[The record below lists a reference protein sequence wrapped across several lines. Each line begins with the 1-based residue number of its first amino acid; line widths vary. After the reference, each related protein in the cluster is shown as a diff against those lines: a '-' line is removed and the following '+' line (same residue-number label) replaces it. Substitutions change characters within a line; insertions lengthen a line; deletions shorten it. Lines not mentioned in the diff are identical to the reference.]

1 MLKGLVP
8 KLTPGRVLLL
18 LVWAALLVIGVWGVW
33 MRLATGHLLANYGS
47 YVPWGLWVAAY
58 IYFAGLSAGA
68 FLVAGLRYVF
78 KVEALRPVG
87 RLSLITAFV
96 CLVLG
101 LVIVAFDLG
110 HMWRSIYVFL
120 RPTFSSMMAW
130 MVWLYAAYAVVLVV
144 ALYFSLKRNEAKA
157 RLWVG
162 LGLPLIIFFPGGAG
176 ALFGTVVAQY
186 LWHSPIYPI
195 LFLAGGL
202 LSGVALMTA
211 IAGLALPQERATV
224 TFLGRATLVLI
235 LLYALLEWAEF
246 SIPLWYGVGHEYEA
260 LMGVLFGPFWYV
272 FWIVHVLFGMLIPAL
287 LLWRLPQ
294 RPRVVGL
301 AGLLTAGAFLAVRL
315 NLVIPSQVQPQ
326 LKGLINAY
334 QDARLRFEYVP
345 SFFEWS
351 VVAFA
356 VAVGA
361 LLIYLGDRLFIR
373 REVA

>member
-1 MLKGLVP
+1 MLKRLMP
-8 KLTPGRVLLL
+8 TLTLGRALLL
-18 LVWAALLVIGVWGVW
+18 LLWAALLIIGAWGVW
-33 MRLATGHLLANYGS
+33 MRLTTGHLLANYGS

-87 RLSLITAFV
+87 RLSLVTAFV
-96 CLVLG
+96 CLGLA
-101 LVIVAFDLG
+101 LVIVAMDLG

-130 MVWLYAAYAVVLVV
+130 MVWLYTVYAVVLVA
-144 ALYFSLKRNEAKA
+144 ALYFSLKRNEART
-157 RLWVG
+157 RLFVM
-162 LGLPLIIFFPGGAG
+162 LGLPLIIFFSGGAG
-176 ALFGTVVAQY
+176 ALFGTVVAQE

-195 LFLAGGL
+195 LFLVGGL

-211 IAGLALPQERATV
+211 IAGLALSKERATAA
-224 TFLGRATLVLI
+224 FLGRATLILI
-235 LLYALLEWAEF
+235 LLYALLEWAEY
-246 SIPLWYGVGHEYEA
+246 SIPMWYRTGHEYEA
-260 LMGVLFGPFWYV
+260 LMGVLFGQFWYV
-272 FWIVHVLFGMLIPAL
+272 FWIIHVLFGMLIPVL
-287 LLWRLPQ
+287 LLWLAPQ
-294 RPRVVGL
+294 RPQLVGL
-301 AGLLTAGAFLAVRL
+301 AGALTAASFLAVRL

-326 LKGLINAY
+326 LQGLLDAY

-351 VVAFA
+351 VLAFTI
-356 VAVGA
+356 AVGA
-361 LLIYLGDRLFIR
+361 ALIYLSDRWLIK